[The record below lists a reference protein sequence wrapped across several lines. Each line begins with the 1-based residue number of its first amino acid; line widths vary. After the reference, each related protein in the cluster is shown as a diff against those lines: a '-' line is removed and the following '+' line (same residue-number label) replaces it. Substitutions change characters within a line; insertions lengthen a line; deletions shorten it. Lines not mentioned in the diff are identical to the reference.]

1 MMSRASGQVSEV
13 HAVGGRLEGQA
24 QAGMA
29 SSQPEA
35 DADSTAPMSPT
46 AQLARASRCS
56 LGSVCGPEFL
66 SALGTCCGRSS
77 ADPRTRSVSRQ
88 VALEPTAL
96 GHKCTD
102 VGHSKTSWSRMCIA
116 TYIQQ
121 LSTSMFGRKCRHRSC
136 WSSTSSGFRTA
147 KCGATW
153 ERSQTTES
161 PKRALVALATPPSEA
176 SSDGALL
183 RGSWPGLRVSTDL
196 QFRRRPAWAP
206 WECTDHREQVRR
218 RWS

>member
-1 MMSRASGQVSEV
+1 
-13 HAVGGRLEGQA
+13 
-24 QAGMA
+24 MA

-66 SALGTCCGRSS
+66 PALGTCCGRSG
-77 ADPRTRSVSRQ
+77 ADPRTRSGSRQ

-96 GHKCTD
+96 GHKCTE
-102 VGHSKTSWSRMCIA
+102 VGSSKRSWSRICIA
-116 TYIQQ
+116 TCIQQ
-121 LSTSMFGRKCRHRSC
+121 WSTTMFGRKCQRQSC

-153 ERSQTTES
+153 ERSQTPES
-161 PKRALVALATPPSEA
+161 PKRTLAALATPPSEA
-176 SSDGALL
+176 SSDRALL
-183 RGSWPGLRVSTDL
+183 RGGWPGLRVSTDL
-196 QFRRRPAWAP
+196 QSGRRPARAP